1 LGGGVGGVVT
11 VDEVGGGES
20 GAGHFQFAH
29 DDAEDLFEDF
39 VFVDGGVDLAGSL
52 KERLEARYLLLQVDC
67 FSTARQVYTS
77 GHRVLR
83 GISL

>member
-1 LGGGVGGVVT
+1 
-11 VDEVGGGES
+11 
-20 GAGHFQFAH
+20 
-29 DDAEDLFEDF
+29 
-39 VFVDGGVDLAGSL
+39 VDLAGSL